1 MFMHATFTAF
11 KITMG
16 ALGRERR
23 GGGGGER
30 GERGREEKGRE
41 RKIFIFEIKVTYY
54 QLTLTWV
61 AK

>member
-23 GGGGGER
+23 GGGGERGER
-30 GERGREEKGRE
+30 GERRRGERGRYSYLK
-41 RKIFIFEIKVTYY
+41 
-54 QLTLTWV
+54 
-61 AK
+61 